1 MEVPLMLIPL
11 RVGIR
16 LTSKWN
22 NLWHK
27 LMAVYPKLRIDLMET
42 DLDVGAEDY
51 VGASILSALFTALLV
66 GGLIYTLMTAVGT
79 EQQKVISMTLM
90 VFTLILG
97 LFLFVLLSYPGI
109 LAGKKAEQ
117 IDRDLVFALK
127 DMLLEVSSGASAY
140 TALTEVAHSGYGS
153 ISHEIAKVVKK
164 ANVGVPVE
172 DALEELAI
180 HTRSEH
186 LKNSVWQ
193 IINALKSGSSLE
205 GILRELVKDLTM
217 EQKMK
222 IRNYAQELNV
232 MVLIYML
239 FAVVMPTI
247 ATTLIIVL
255 GPFLGVELGPKIFYI
270 MIPVCFFVQ
279 IALMEF
285 IKSRRP
291 VVYV

>member
-1 MEVPLMLIPL
+1 MLIPL